1 MIAAGVR
8 AGRPCAMAVWQDG
21 LRIYTPGR
29 GGSPPDLNDYP
40 VSQLEAIEIYR
51 GEAETPADLGGTGA
65 GCGTIVLWTR
75 RQ

>member
-1 MIAAGVR
+1 
-8 AGRPCAMAVWQDG
+8 MAVWQDG